1 MKKKISL
8 LGVVLGMI
16 AGALVALLAGSWIFW
31 LAAGIAI
38 GVVLVLLESGRRA
51 ARTPVPRMQAGQ
63 IYDRHSP
70 LLLSGYWLPRYS
82 SRVPLACL

>member
-1 MKKKISL
+1 MEKAMKKKISL

-38 GVVLVLLESGRRA
+38 GVVLSSFGKRA
-51 ARTPVPRMQAGQ
+51 ARDSNSHAANAGGA
-63 IYDRHSP
+63 S
-70 LLLSGYWLPRYS
+70 L
-82 SRVPLACL
+82 

>member
-1 MKKKISL
+1 MEKAMKKKISL

-38 GVVLVLLESGRRA
+38 GVMLGSAGARA
-51 ARTPVPRMQAGQ
+51 AKRSGITRESNSHAANAGGA
-63 IYDRHSP
+63 S
-70 LLLSGYWLPRYS
+70 L
-82 SRVPLACL
+82 

>member
-8 LGVVLGMI
+8 LGIALGLI

-38 GVVLVLLESGRRA
+38 GVMLGSAAARA
-51 ARTPVPRMQAGQ
+51 AKRSGIARDSNSHAANAGGAN
-63 IYDRHSP
+63 
-70 LLLSGYWLPRYS
+70 L
-82 SRVPLACL
+82 

>member
-8 LGVVLGMI
+8 LGVVLGLI

-38 GVVLVLLESGRRA
+38 GVILGSFGRRA
-51 ARTPVPRMQAGQ
+51 ARPSSFTRDSNSHAANAGGAN
-63 IYDRHSP
+63 
-70 LLLSGYWLPRYS
+70 L
-82 SRVPLACL
+82 

>member
-38 GVVLVLLESGRRA
+38 GMVLGSFRKRA
-51 ARTPVPRMQAGQ
+51 ARPSNFTRDSSNSRTANAGGA
-63 IYDRHSP
+63 S
-70 LLLSGYWLPRYS
+70 L
-82 SRVPLACL
+82 

>member
-8 LGVVLGMI
+8 LGICLGLI

-38 GVVLVLLESGRRA
+38 GVMLGSAAKSSGI
-51 ARTPVPRMQAGQ
+51 AR
-63 IYDRHSP
+63 D
-70 LLLSGYWLPRYS
+70 
-82 SRVPLACL
+82 SRSHPANVGGANL

>member
-8 LGVVLGMI
+8 LGVVLGLI

-38 GVVLVLLESGRRA
+38 GVILGSFGRRA
-51 ARTPVPRMQAGQ
+51 VRPSSFTRDSNSSTANAGGA
-63 IYDRHSP
+63 S
-70 LLLSGYWLPRYS
+70 L
-82 SRVPLACL
+82 

>member
-1 MKKKISL
+1 MEKAMKKKISL

-38 GVVLVLLESGRRA
+38 GVVLGSFGKRA
-51 ARTPVPRMQAGQ
+51 ARGSNSRTANAGGAN
-63 IYDRHSP
+63 
-70 LLLSGYWLPRYS
+70 L
-82 SRVPLACL
+82 

>member
-8 LGVVLGMI
+8 IGIILGLI

-38 GVVLVLLESGRRA
+38 GVILGSAGARA
-51 ARTPVPRMQAGQ
+51 ANRTSVTRETNSHAANAGGAN
-63 IYDRHSP
+63 
-70 LLLSGYWLPRYS
+70 L
-82 SRVPLACL
+82 